1 MDQWNVQFSCERL
14 DYPACRDRVL
24 QRAGGGQDEIRGDC
38 LSCRSSLRDASDAVM
53 TLTVCVIK
61 NNATMKLSDEQAP
74 VQSSLVNL
82 LSLVNHSP
90 TI

>member
-1 MDQWNVQFSCERL
+1 
-14 DYPACRDRVL
+14 
-24 QRAGGGQDEIRGDC
+24 
-38 LSCRSSLRDASDAVM
+38 M

-82 LSLVNHSP
+82 LSLVNHSL